1 MAGTFVYWMNVS
13 LDLRIEHASGEA
25 GGGSWLRIDEAL
37 HREFNAR
44 ARELEAMVQ
53 GRVVYEIM
61 ERFWPRAADDATAP
75 EYLREYG
82 RIWTAAPKVL
92 LSRTRT
98 EAGHNT
104 RILGV
109 DAIERLADLRAD
121 SSGPIG
127 VGGATVAT
135 QLLEAKLLDELL
147 LFTHPAIL
155 GNGRPLFNRTLAPLD
170 LDLLEQGSC
179 SQGVTLH
186 RYAVSRTAD

>member
-13 LDLRIEHASGEA
+13 LDLRIEHASGES
-25 GGGSWLRIDEAL
+25 GGGDWLRIDEAL

-61 ERFWPRAADDATAP
+61 EEFWPRAAADASAP
-75 EYLREYG
+75 DHLREYG
-82 RIWTAAPKVL
+82 RFWTEAPKVL

-104 RILGV
+104 RIVGT
-109 DAIERLADLRAD
+109 DAIECLAELRAE
-121 SSGPIG
+121 SSGRIG
-127 VGGATVAT
+127 VGGATIAT

-155 GNGRPLFNRTLAPLD
+155 GSGRPLFDRVLAPLE
-170 LDLLEQGSC
+170 LDLLEQRTY

-186 RYAVSRTAD
+186 RYALRCAGR